1 MTNKSTSY
9 NKITIKIVLS
19 ILLITLG
26 VSFIYSEYIKDEVIV
41 NLAKI
46 DAKKTSRLV
55 FEAMYSAMQKGWNK
69 DDIQEIIDRLN
80 KVDDKLEISIYRGE
94 NVAFLYGDIQKD
106 KEVRESNLNV
116 KKAFNGTETIDI
128 VNTDEIRYFFPI
140 VANNKCQTCHTNVI
154 EGDVLG
160 VINVNYPI
168 TELKISLNDII
179 NIFLL
184 FIVSF
189 SILIIVLLF
198 INFNKYLIKPIESF
212 IATANKIKKS
222 SDITQRVKIDGDIN
236 EIQSMQTMFNE
247 MLDSIEYQF
256 YYDDLTKL
264 RNRKALLED
273 LEEHKEILFMII
285 NLDKFQQ
292 INNLYGDEVGDKILL
307 IFKEKLTE
315 LLPSSFEIYKMH
327 ADEFGVVSYG
337 DVDLKEFEN
346 IASFIISNLSSYNY
360 ELFKDKC
367 IIINLTIGISHG
379 STLLLPNAD
388 MALKLAK
395 KGKKQCLTYNEEMIT
410 LKEYEN
416 RIKWVDRITSAIEND
431 KIVPIFQ
438 AIVDHKTDK
447 TVKYEA
453 LMRIKESDNDFI
465 APIHFLDIAKE
476 NKLYFKLTKIML
488 EKSFIFSKQNNVK
501 LSINLTKDDMT
512 NESIVEFIIKELKDG
527 NFAHNITFEI
537 LESEGIENFD
547 EIKLFIKKVKKYGV
561 SISIDD
567 FGTGYSN
574 FEYLMSLDFDY
585 LKIDA
590 SMIKNIDKDKKSQMV
605 TKTII
610 DFAHKID
617 VKTVAEFVSSKAI
630 YEKTKAIGIDYAQGY
645 YIGEPKENIDIEN
658 KIYN

>member
-1 MTNKSTSY
+1 MTHKSTTY

-19 ILLITLG
+19 ILVVTLG
-26 VSFIYSEYIKDEVIV
+26 LSFIYSEYIKDEVIV
-41 NLAKI
+41 NLAKL

-55 FEAMYSAMQKGWNK
+55 FESMYSAMQKGWNK

-80 KVDDKLEISIYRGE
+80 KVDEKLEISIYRGE
-94 NVAFLYGDIQKD
+94 KVASLFGDIEKD
-106 KEVRESNLNV
+106 KEARETNPNIQ
-116 KKAFNGTETIDI
+116 KAFNGTEIIDI
-128 VNTDEIRYFFPI
+128 VNENEIRYFFPI
-140 VANNKCQTCHTNVI
+140 VANNQCQSCHTNVKF
-154 EGDVLG
+154 GDVLG

-168 TELKISLNDII
+168 TELKVSLNDII

-184 FIVSF
+184 FIISF
-189 SILIIVLLF
+189 SVLIIVLLF

-212 IATANKIKKS
+212 IATANQIKKS
-222 SDITQRVKIDGDIN
+222 SDITKRVKIDGDIN

-307 IFKEKLTE
+307 IFQEKLTE
-315 LLPSSFEIYKMH
+315 LLPSSFVIYKMH
-327 ADEFGVVSYG
+327 ADEFGVVSHG
-337 DVDLKEFEN
+337 DVDLKEFEDV
-346 IASFIISNLSSYNY
+346 ASFIISNLSSYNY
-360 ELFKDKC
+360 ELFDDQC
-367 IIINLTIGISHG
+367 ILINLTIGISHG
-379 STLLLPNAD
+379 SSLLLPNAD

-395 KGKKQCLTYNEEMIT
+395 KGQKHCLTYNEDMIT

-416 RIKWVDRITSAIEND
+416 RIKWVERITEAIDND
-431 KIVPIFQ
+431 KIVPLFQ
-438 AIVDHKTDK
+438 QIVDLQTDE
-447 TVKYEA
+447 TIKYEA
-453 LMRIKESDNDFI
+453 LMRIKESDDDFI

-488 EKSFIFSKQNNVK
+488 EKSFYFSKENDVK

-512 NESIVEFIIKELKDG
+512 NSAIVDFIVQELEAGD
-527 NFAHNITFEI
+527 FAHNITFEI
-537 LESEGIENFD
+537 LESEGIENFT
-547 EIKLFIKKVKKYGV
+547 EIKVFIKKVKKYGV
-561 SISIDD
+561 TISIDD

-610 DFAHKID
+610 DFANKID

-630 YEKTKAIGIDYAQGY
+630 YEKTKDMGIDYAQGY
-645 YIGEPKENIDIEN
+645 YIGEPKETIE
-658 KIYN
+658 